1 MRPIVVFSTTSDI
14 EATVVLAL
22 LDSHGIPGFRVT
34 GNPQAILPMSLSPLG
49 EIRIAV
55 PDASAEAA
63 EAIIASHRADLG
75 AKVVRLRDEFDGLES
90 RIGYRFRDRGLL
102 EHALTHK
109 SRAAEDLS
117 GGVSDN
123 ESLEFLGDAVLGLV
137 VADTLFHRFPASTE
151 GHKSKVKAAVVS
163 TASLARHAE
172 RIGIG
177 EHLLLGR
184 GEEKTGGRTKPA
196 LLADTFEALIAAIY
210 LDGGLEAARGF
221 LLRELDGAIAAGAV
235 QAVVGHDYKSAL
247 QERLQAVGRSLPEY
261 VVTGE
266 AGPDHQKAFKVDVVV
281 GGQVLGRAVGRA
293 KKQAEQEAAR
303 LALTALDGGAPDGSR
318 EPPQDSTS

>member
-117 GGVSDN
+117 GGV
-123 ESLEFLGDAVLGLV
+123 
-137 VADTLFHRFPASTE
+137 
-151 GHKSKVKAAVVS
+151 
-163 TASLARHAE
+163 
-172 RIGIG
+172 
-177 EHLLLGR
+177 
-184 GEEKTGGRTKPA
+184 
-196 LLADTFEALIAAIY
+196 
-210 LDGGLEAARGF
+210 
-221 LLRELDGAIAAGAV
+221 
-235 QAVVGHDYKSAL
+235 
-247 QERLQAVGRSLPEY
+247 
-261 VVTGE
+261 
-266 AGPDHQKAFKVDVVV
+266 
-281 GGQVLGRAVGRA
+281 
-293 KKQAEQEAAR
+293 
-303 LALTALDGGAPDGSR
+303 
-318 EPPQDSTS
+318 